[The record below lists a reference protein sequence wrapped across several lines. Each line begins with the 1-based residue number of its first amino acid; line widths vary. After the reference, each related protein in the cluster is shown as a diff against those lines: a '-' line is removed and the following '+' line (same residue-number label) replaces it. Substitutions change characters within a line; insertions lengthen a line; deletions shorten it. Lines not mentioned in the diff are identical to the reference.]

1 MSRWAVKK
9 FAVAAG
15 LFSFALVFFGSWF
28 YGARVWS
35 SFFRGLEGFVVFGSL
50 AWLVLSGW
58 AALKA
63 KERLG
68 GGDDPD
74 KGVNLDQTA

>member
-15 LFSFALVFFGSWF
+15 LVSFTLVFFGSWF

-50 AWLVLSGW
+50 AWLVLRGW
-58 AALKA
+58 SALKA

-68 GGDDPD
+68 RGDDPD

>member
-9 FAVAAG
+9 FAVTAG
-15 LFSFALVFFGSWF
+15 LISFTLVFFGSWY

-63 KERLG
+63 KERQG
-68 GGDDPD
+68 AGDDSD
-74 KGVNLDQTA
+74 KGVNLDRTA

>member
-1 MSRWAVKK
+1 MSRWAVKR

-15 LFSFALVFFGSWF
+15 LVSFTLVFFGSWF
-28 YGARVWS
+28 YGARIWS

-58 AALKA
+58 SALKS

-74 KGVNLDQTA
+74 KGGNLDQTA